1 MFMTVVVD
9 GVTYV
14 ADRGFG
20 LSAPRVPVP
29 LVDSLVDQ
37 TTNRMQCDGNFW
49 VLHVARV
56 DRQPLAGCASTLE
69 VKNPWGFDVFNH
81 YTATHPE
88 SPLPNWIFLSA
99 VTPEGWAKV
108 INRNVMLLR
117 RADPSIVTHVGDRTG
132 LLEFS
137 LASVGKL
144 PAELGLTPQQ
154 LLNRPYERDRAAIE
168 TLEANHLPAIGQTR
182 EVQRHP
188 RD

>member
-1 MFMTVVVD
+1 M
-9 GVTYV
+9 
-14 ADRGFG
+14 R
-20 LSAPRVPVP
+20 
-29 LVDSLVDQ
+29 
-37 TTNRMQCDGNFW
+37 DGNFW

-81 YTATHPE
+81 YTVAHPE

-117 RADPSIVTHVGDRTG
+117 RADPSIVTQVGDRTA

-154 LLNRPYERDRAAIE
+154 LLNRPYERDRAAIK